1 MSLSNKLAKSACPK
15 LLRSALPCYTEG
27 WLKNNQ
33 WSTLDL
39 AERKRNYELVVALSP
54 VATEA
59 EASAIVD
66 NISEFIT
73 SSGGE
78 VKAREEWGVKRLSY
92 LVKNYQEGS
101 YYKADVTMESSNI
114 KELERTLNANQDV
127 LLHLI
132 SKA

>member
-1 MSLSNKLAKSACPK
+1 M
-15 LLRSALPCYTEG
+15 
-27 WLKNNQ
+27 
-33 WSTLDL
+33 